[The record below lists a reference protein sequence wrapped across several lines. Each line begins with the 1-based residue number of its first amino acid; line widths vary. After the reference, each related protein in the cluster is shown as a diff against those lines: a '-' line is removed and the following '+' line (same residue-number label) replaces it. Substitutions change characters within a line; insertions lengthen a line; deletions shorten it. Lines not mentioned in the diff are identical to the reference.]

1 MAVVDRAWLAV
12 WWPWLLVWGTTIVL
26 LALAVGIVLT
36 YRRDFRSGPRHNIT
50 IYLDESSVMDL
61 YRQYGGKY
69 KAALRHE
76 VQERISSG
84 SELEASAEL
93 APLRARASRG
103 VNSEVFRTY
112 IEKAEPITVVSII
125 VDVLER
131 AADIVDVDL
140 TRQEVEASDALDR
153 ALAGRPPAGGV
164 RLRDVDAFVS
174 VLGRFR
180 VTARTAEATT
190 FEAPFGDPT
199 DPTDPATAAK
209 VRIVCTKGGLRSTV
223 LPAGRARCLGLA
235 GDWDAETRTLT
246 VHPIAVFR

>member
-1 MAVVDRAWLAV
+1 M
-12 WWPWLLVWGTTIVL
+12 WWPWLLVWGATVAL
-26 LALAVGIVLT
+26 LAVAVAVVLT
-36 YRRDFRSGPRHNIT
+36 HRRDRRSGPRHSIT
-50 IYLDESSVMDL
+50 IYLDESAVMDL

-84 SELEASAEL
+84 GELEASAEL

-112 IEKAEPITVVSII
+112 IEMAEPITVVSII

-140 TRQEVEASDALDR
+140 TRQEVGASDALDR
-153 ALAGRPPAGGV
+153 AFAGRPPAGGV
-164 RLRDVDAFVS
+164 RLREVDAFVS

-180 VTARTAEATT
+180 VAGRTADATT
-190 FEAPFGDPT
+190 FEAPFGDPD
-199 DPTDPATAAK
+199 DPGAAPK
-209 VRIVCTKGGLRSTV
+209 VRLVCAQKGLRTTV

-235 GDWDAETRTLT
+235 GDWDAGTRTLT

>member
-1 MAVVDRAWLAV
+1 MAVADRAWLAV
-12 WWPWLLVWGTTIVL
+12 WWPWLLVWGATITL
-26 LALAVGIVLT
+26 LAVAVAIVLT
-36 YRRDFRSGPRHNIT
+36 HRRDHRSGPRHSIT

-84 SELEASAEL
+84 AELEASAEL

-153 ALAGRPPAGGV
+153 AFAGRPPVGGV

-180 VTARTAEATT
+180 AVRRTEESTT

-199 DPTDPATAAK
+199 DPASEAK
-209 VRIVCTKGGLRSTV
+209 VRIVCSDDGLRSTV

-235 GDWDAETRTLT
+235 GDWDAATRTLT

>member
-12 WWPWLLVWGTTIVL
+12 WWPWLLVWCATVVL
-26 LALAVGIVLT
+26 LAAAVAIVLT
-36 YRRDFRSGPRHNIT
+36 SRRGSRSRPRHSIT
-50 IYLDESSVMDL
+50 IYLDETSVMDL

-84 SELEASAEL
+84 RDLEASAEL

-125 VDVLER
+125 IDVLER

-140 TRQEVEASDALDR
+140 TRQEVGASDALDR
-153 ALAGRPPAGGV
+153 AFAGHPPAGGV

-180 VTARTAEATT
+180 AAGRTADATT
-190 FEAPFGDPT
+190 FEAPFGDPA
-199 DPTDPATAAK
+199 DPATAAK
-209 VRIVCTKGGLRSTV
+209 VRIVCADAGLRTTV

-235 GDWDAETRTLT
+235 GDWDAGTRTLT